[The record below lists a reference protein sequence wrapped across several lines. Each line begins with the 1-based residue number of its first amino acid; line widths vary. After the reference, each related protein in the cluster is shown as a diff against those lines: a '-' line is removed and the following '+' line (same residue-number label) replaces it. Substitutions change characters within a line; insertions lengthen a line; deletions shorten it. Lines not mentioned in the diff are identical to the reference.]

1 MAKITK
7 DDRIRIISELVSQTA
22 SQIAF
27 EEMKKFEKENPN
39 ELIDTEVKD
48 LVKQRAVSELMFRTC
63 YFRCPD
69 EEIEELDFRDQFTAW
84 FVSDEE
90 AKLRNMCHSNTASE
104 LQKRRK
110 PGEENL
116 TFTERYLK
124 KVREE
129 GKKRSTTAILS
140 DLYK

>member
-1 MAKITK
+1 MAKISK
-7 DDRIRIISELVSQTA
+7 DDRMKIISEMVSDIA
-22 SQIAF
+22 SRVAF
-27 EEMKKFEKENPN
+27 EEMQKFEKENPN
-39 ELIDTEVKD
+39 ELIDVEVKD

-63 YFRCPD
+63 NFRCLED
-69 EEIEELDFRDQFTAW
+69 DIEEMDFRDLFTSW
-84 FVSDEE
+84 FVEFEE
-90 AKLRNMCHSNTASE
+90 AKLRNMCHSNTKTE
-104 LQKRRK
+104 LSKRRK

-129 GKKRSTTAILS
+129 GKKRSTSAILS